1 MIREE
6 FYTEIDVEVFAK
18 ISIDTE
24 NEVYELANNLSPDEI
39 DMEMVDFLAPKV
51 FEALIVGLDAKGYK
65 KN

>member
-18 ISIDTE
+18 LSIDTE

-51 FEALIVGLDAKGYK
+51 FEALIVGLDTKGYK